1 VPIFTELPSRCVP
14 GNPLG
19 LEGGTQATSFSLL
32 AGQAHGFIM
41 GVARQPAVRRRYDD
55 VYLFLGLGVVL
66 HTPPAR

>member
-1 VPIFTELPSRCVP
+1 MVAFIHRIADKASLL

-19 LEGGTQATSFSLL
+19 LQGYTQATSLSPL

-55 VYLFLGLGVVL
+55 VYLFLSLGVVQL
-66 HTPPAR
+66 V